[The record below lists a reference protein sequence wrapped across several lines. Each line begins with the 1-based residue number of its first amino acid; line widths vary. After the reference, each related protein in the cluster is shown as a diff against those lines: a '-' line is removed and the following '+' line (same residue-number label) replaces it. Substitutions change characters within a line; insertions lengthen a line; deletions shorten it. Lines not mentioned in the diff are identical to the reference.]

1 MPLCQYNLQL
11 IEDRDAELERYDGAF
26 ANLKNALRDRDAE
39 VSDLKVSIDELEA
52 QVRAEQQRA
61 AQVEG
66 YCKDKLTEAK
76 ERLEGLRLQVRV
88 WSLLCLSAEA
98 DRKHGQNTRENA
110 AGRGP
115 AIEQAAMRLG
125 RVCVCP
131 FAFLLSVS
139 LRVLSRPVFFP
150 ALPFASCSSRP
161 LMPRPLP

>member
-1 MPLCQYNLQL
+1 MRPLVAPAQDRLPAPLTHRLAHPPLPLCQYNLQL

-88 WSLLCLSAEA
+88 
-98 DRKHGQNTRENA
+98 
-110 AGRGP
+110 
-115 AIEQAAMRLG
+115 
-125 RVCVCP
+125 
-131 FAFLLSVS
+131 
-139 LRVLSRPVFFP
+139 
-150 ALPFASCSSRP
+150 
-161 LMPRPLP
+161 